1 MERKEQSCEDR
12 GEGGHDFKHRYSR
25 NRDSEVGT
33 NMGVFLRI
41 EARDMWL
48 QPSEWARSGD
58 RALEIYE
65 TQRPW
70 ECGQLWVS
78 LTQRK

>member
-12 GEGGHDFKHRYSR
+12 GEGGMIS
-25 NRDSEVGT
+25 SIGT
-33 NMGVFLRI
+33 AGIGILRWEPTWSFFLRI

-48 QPSEWARSGD
+48 QPSEWAGSGD

-70 ECGQLWVS
+70 ECGHLWVS